1 MRSLV
6 LVLLVACSSTKAH
19 TIKMTNRTPRM
30 IEQIFVY
37 PVGAKSPGASRGKL
51 APNATTA
58 IDVKEGNVE
67 VRAVAAEEQLENNQR
82 ERKEATQI
90 LELRSPTE
98 LVFHDSTQSAPPG
111 SIGVVFRVMPAP

>member
-1 MRSLV
+1 MRSLI

-37 PVGAKSPGASRGKL
+37 PVGAKNPGASRGKL